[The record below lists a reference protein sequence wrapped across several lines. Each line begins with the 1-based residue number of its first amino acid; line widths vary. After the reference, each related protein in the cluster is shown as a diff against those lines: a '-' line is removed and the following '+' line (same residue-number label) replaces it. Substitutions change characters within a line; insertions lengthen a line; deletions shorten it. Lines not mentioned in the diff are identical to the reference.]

1 MLRTTRGWQSC
12 SRTTGEGGLRSV
24 HAIGP
29 GPACSHW
36 GEGGARRGGSS
47 CPLWDRYSATDHLNF
62 PFAQVSL
69 AGERLKGLD

>member
-36 GEGGARRGGSS
+36 GRGRGTTWWVQ
-47 CPLWDRYSATDHLNF
+47 LSAVGPVFCN
-62 PFAQVSL
+62 
-69 AGERLKGLD
+69 